1 MKNRFHITSAV
12 LLILSLTFFWGCEEE
27 QPSFPNQYNTGLAKT
42 QGTIEQVT
50 INSLYVG
57 EAKTANI
64 YLPAG
69 YDPTA
74 DKTYPV
80 VYMLHG
86 IFSDEDYW
94 LQTYYLKELAD
105 QLIADGKIQPMIMV
119 MPNARNAMGGSFYT
133 NSVDIDPNRNPMM
146 NPALGFGLY
155 EYYLIQEV
163 IPTVEAQYKIDPD
176 RRAIQG
182 KSMGGYG
189 AIKLAL
195 LYPTMF
201 KSIAA
206 HSGPLAFDALIF
218 SEGSNLLPRLAM
230 EQVDSLGNPLPI
242 IDLAAAVADPAHH
255 VLTLMS
261 FGLASAFSPH
271 FGPAGTYD
279 SYLLSIGYPGINS
292 SKVYQ
297 YMVSSTPI
305 DTAGPGPVDDIYP
318 GVDLPFRIAQPGV
331 TADTVTESYTKFL
344 MHDCYTMLATGKAPD
359 QTDLDIDSFK
369 KLNLYIDCGIQ
380 DDTNPGDDGMGLNI
394 IPTNDAFH
402 ELLNQMGI
410 EHRYERYT
418 GDHMSDVYYR
428 VEIGL
433 KEHDK
438 VFK

>member
-1 MKNRFHITSAV
+1 MKNRFHIVSAV
-12 LLILSLTFFWGCEEE
+12 LLILSMTFFWGCEEE
-27 QPSFPNQYNTGLAKT
+27 QPSFPNQYNTGLAKVK
-42 QGTIEQVT
+42 GTVEQVT
-50 INSLYVG
+50 INSVYVG

-94 LQTYYLKELAD
+94 LNTYYLKELAD

-119 MPNARNAMGGSFYT
+119 MPNAKNAMGGSFYT
-133 NSVDIDPNRNPMM
+133 NSIDLNHPHNP
-146 NPALGFGLY
+146 PWGFGFY
-155 EYYLIQEV
+155 EYYLMQEV
-163 IPTVEAQYKIDPD
+163 IPTVEAMYKIDPD
-176 RRAIQG
+176 KRALQG

-189 AIKLAL
+189 AMKLAL
-195 LYPTMF
+195 LYPQMF

-206 HSGPLAFDALIF
+206 HSGPIAFDALIF

-230 EQVDSLGNPLPI
+230 EQVDAAGNPLPI
-242 IDLAAAVADPAHH
+242 ISLSDAVANPATH

-261 FGLASAFSPH
+261 FGLASAFTPH
-271 FGPAGTYD
+271 FASAGTFD
-279 SYLLSIGYPGINS
+279 SYLYSIGVPGIDPTT
-292 SKVYQ
+292 VYQ
-297 YMVSSTPI
+297 YMVSSTPV
-305 DTAGPGPVDDIYP
+305 DTAGPGPEDDIYP

-359 QTDLDIDSFK
+359 QSPLDIDAFK
-369 KLNLYIDCGIQ
+369 KLNIYFDCGIQ
-380 DDTNPGDDGMGLNI
+380 DDTNPIDDGMGLNI
-394 IPTNDAFH
+394 IPTNDAFN

-410 EHRYERYT
+410 KHRYERYT